1 MVIYGYRAIGVLR
14 ASTISVFCN
23 QMENHML
30 ITWKIEIEPRKEINA

>member
-1 MVIYGYRAIGVLR
+1 MVIYGYKG
-14 ASTISVFCN
+14 FKGQYHKCFFN